1 MMKKFIYHILRFLND
16 CIDLFILL
24 VFILIFLIGIYGM
37 ADTISIFSS
46 AQDKGVLKYKPK
58 ANEVLTEDIKNNVA
72 WISIEDSL
80 IDYPVMQGLTNEE
93 YLNKDPYG
101 NYSLSGSI
109 FLDYRNNFDFSD
121 PYSLVYGH
129 HMEQGLMFGSLDE
142 WLDEKYFNSHLHGTL
157 TTKTEIYDLT
167 VYAIMETKATV
178 KEMFHPIDVPYQQTF
193 EYINT
198 NYRYINKEV
207 QQPEHLVALSTCKY
221 PDSDE
226 RTILVCNLTESGNHV
241 TTSKIT
247 AVKP

>member
-101 NYSLSGSI
+101 NYSLSVSI
-109 FLDYRNNFDFSD
+109 FLDYRNNSDFSD

-226 RTILVCNLTESGNHV
+226 RTILVCNLTESGNRG
-241 TTSKIT
+241 
-247 AVKP
+247 